1 MKKYLFTIILAL
13 VSMASGAQTGR
24 AFYMY
29 VHGGNIKAF
38 TKSTVDSIA
47 YSNVGVDGKTYGDIV
62 TQLIYT
68 KDSLYKTPL
77 SEIDS
82 VSFIMKSSNDTIT
95 PGEAIDLGLS
105 VKWASCNVGAT
116 TPEGC
121 GGYYAWG
128 ETEEKSDYSWSAYKY
143 YNGFSGAY
151 KNIGS
156 NISGTQYDVA
166 HVKWGGSWRMPT
178 HEEFQELCNKCTSTW
193 TTYNGVSGYKFVG
206 TNGNSI
212 FLPAAGS
219 RWGTDVYRQG
229 SNGCYWTGTICSYKS
244 DIAWRLNFDLANLI
258 PGYNNRILGF
268 SRSEEHTSELQS
280 PDHLVCRLL

>member
-82 VSFIMKSSNDTIT
+82 VSFIMQSPNDTIT

-116 TPEGC
+116 TPEGY

-128 ETEEKSDYSWSAYKY
+128 ETEEKSKYDTSTYKY
-143 YNGFSGAY
+143 YNSSTSKY
-151 KNIGS
+151 IDIGS

-166 HVKWGGSWRMPT
+166 HAKWGGSWRMPT
-178 HEEFQELCNKCTSTW
+178 DKEFEELCNKCTSTW
-193 TTYNGVSGYKFVG
+193 TTYNGVNGRKFVG
-206 TNGNSI
+206 PNGNSI
-212 FLPAAGS
+212 FLPAAGECWDTS
-219 RWGTDVYRQG
+219 VHDKGYRGQ
-229 SNGCYWTGTICSYKS
+229 YWSGTIDSVYSYNACSLYFRYGKVEPS
-244 DIAWRLNFDLANLI
+244 HYNLI
-258 PGYNNRILGF
+258 NWFTVRPV
-268 SRSEEHTSELQS
+268 TK
-280 PDHLVCRLL
+280 

>member
-178 HEEFQELCNKCTSTW
+178 HEEMQELYDKCTYKW
-193 TTYNGVSGYKFVG
+193 ITYNGVNGGKFTG
-206 TNGNSI
+206 PNGNSI
-212 FLPAAGS
+212 FLPAADD
-219 RWGTDVYRQG
+219 RCGTEVDTKG
-229 SNGCYWTGTICSYKS
+229 
-244 DIAWRLNFDLANLI
+244 
-258 PGYNNRILGF
+258 ILGF
-268 SRSEEHTSELQS
+268 YWSSSIYSDFKEFSWLLYFFKNGANRGSGHTRYRGFSVR
-280 PDHLVCRLL
+280 PVTK